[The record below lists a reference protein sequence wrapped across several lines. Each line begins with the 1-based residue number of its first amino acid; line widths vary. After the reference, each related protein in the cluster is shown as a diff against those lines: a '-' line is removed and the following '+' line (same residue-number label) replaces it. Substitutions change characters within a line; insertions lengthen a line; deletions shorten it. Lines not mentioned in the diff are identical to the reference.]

1 MTSNITPKTSKS
13 WLSDKEEVAFI
24 DVIEIGQHTSG
35 HPFFSI
41 SIQYSLFE
49 LKIETLVPNKKTR
62 VILID
67 NNDGISKLAY
77 NVAHK
82 LGYSNIFIIAVVGV
96 PSYLRLDK
104 RSSSMAKTTSPF
116 FKRHTLALC
125 PRVMPAIQISLLFV
139 IKFCPQY
146 L

>member
-24 DVIEIGQHTSG
+24 DVREIGQHTSG

-82 LGYSNIFIIAVVGV
+82 LGYSNIFII
-96 PSYLRLDK
+96 D
-104 RSSSMAKTTSPF
+104 
-116 FKRHTLALC
+116 
-125 PRVMPAIQISLLFV
+125 
-139 IKFCPQY
+139 
-146 L
+146 